1 MNCCKCSEP
10 ICNNDK
16 KSCSEQCHS
25 DDHLSCDRCWWDG
38 VGHHCDCVVM
48 RRCDSCKDYECDHFH
63 INDMVSDE
71 DGDGDGDARP
81 WNGIDFADDLID
93 EF

>member
-1 MNCCKCSEP
+1 M
-10 ICNNDK
+10 
-16 KSCSEQCHS
+16 
-25 DDHLSCDRCWWDG
+25 LL
-38 VGHHCDCVVM
+38 
-48 RRCDSCKDYECDHFH
+48 
-63 INDMVSDE
+63 DE